1 LIRRTVGNYPIP
13 CEANMILDAPTELRK
28 MDPSG
33 MLRLVCEMPQ
43 HIEKA
48 IIVSSSLPVGVPG
61 SGFKHVVVAG
71 MGGSAIAGDVLR
83 TLMEERASI
92 PCTVVREYTPPL
104 FIGQQTLLFCSSY
117 SGNTEESL
125 SLYEDAKK
133 RGARVICLGSGG
145 ELQRRALV
153 DGVPF
158 LKMEEGLPPR
168 AAIGYSFFMMYDVL
182 RRMSLLP
189 EEQGEAGETISFL
202 RSKAQL
208 YDEETPTSH
217 NPAKKLA
224 EELFNKL
231 VIVYGSRHTHC
242 VSLRWKCQL
251 NENSK
256 TLAYAN
262 NFPELNHNE
271 IVGWRG
277 LKTLGTPIEVIVLRD
292 LLEHQR
298 VSKRIAITLE
308 LMKSDGVHTKEVW
321 SEGRSLLTRIF
332 SLIYLGD
339 FVSIYLAMLYG
350 EDPTPVRRI
359 DELKKRLSEETNV

>member
-1 LIRRTVGNYPIP
+1 
-13 CEANMILDAPTELRK
+13 MILDAPTDLRK

-33 MLRLVCEMPQ
+33 MLRIVSEMPQ
-43 HIEKA
+43 HVEKA
-48 IIVSSSLPVGVPG
+48 IIVSSSVPIGVPG

-83 TLMEERASI
+83 TLMEERASV
-92 PCTVVREYTPPL
+92 PCVVVRDYASPV
-104 FIGQQTLLFCSSY
+104 FIGRQTLLFCSSY

-125 SLYEDAKK
+125 SQYENAKK
-133 RGARVICLGSGG
+133 KDAGIICLGSGG

-158 LKMEEGLPPR
+158 LKIEEGLPPR

-182 RRMSLLP
+182 RRMSVLS
-189 EEQGEAGETISFL
+189 EESGETSETVSLL
-202 RSKAQL
+202 RSKAQI
-208 YDEETPTSH
+208 YHEETPTSH

-224 EELFNKL
+224 AELLNKL
-231 VIVYGSRHTHC
+231 VIVYGSRLTSC
-242 VSLRWKCQL
+242 ASLRWKCQL

-262 NFPELNHNE
+262 EFPELNHNE

-277 LKTLGTPIEVIVLRD
+277 LKALGTPTQVMVLRD
-292 LLEHQR
+292 SGEHQR
-298 VSKRIAITLE
+298 VAKRIGITLE
-308 LMKSDGVHTKEVW
+308 LMRGDGVQAREVW
-321 SEGRSLLTRIF
+321 SEGQSLLTRIF

-339 FVSIYLAMLYG
+339 FVSIYLAMLYR

-359 DELKKRLSEETNV
+359 NELKSRLLEETSV

>member
-1 LIRRTVGNYPIP
+1 
-13 CEANMILDAPTELRK
+13 MILDAPIELRK

-33 MLRLVCEMPQ
+33 MLRLVSDMPQ

-48 IIVSSSLPVGVPG
+48 MVISSSAPVGVSD
-61 SGFKHVVVAG
+61 SGFRHVAVAG
-71 MGGSAIAGDVLR
+71 MGGSAIAGDLVKM
-83 TLMEERASI
+83 LMEERAGI
-92 PCTVVREYTPPL
+92 PCVVVREYDSPL
-104 FIGQQTLLFCSSY
+104 FVGQRTLLFCSSY

-125 SLYEDAKK
+125 SLYEDARK

-145 ELQRRALV
+145 ELQRRAMV

-182 RRMSLLP
+182 RRMSILP
-189 EEQGEAGETISFL
+189 EEPGEASEVVSLL
-202 RSKAQL
+202 RSKTQT
-208 YDEETPTSH
+208 YHEETPTSH

-224 EELFNKL
+224 AELFNRF
-231 VIVYGSRHTHC
+231 VVVYGSKLTSC
-242 VSLRWKCQL
+242 VALRWKCQL

-256 TLAYAN
+256 TPAYVGS
-262 NFPELNHNE
+262 FPELDHNE

-277 LKTLGTPIEVIVLRD
+277 LKTLGIPTEAIVLRD
-292 LLEHQR
+292 SSEHDR
-298 VSKRIAITLE
+298 VGRRIDITLE
-308 LMKSDGVHTKEVW
+308 LMKADGVQTKEVW
-321 SEGRSLLTRIF
+321 SEGRSLLARIF

-339 FVSIYLAMLYG
+339 FVSIYLAMLRG

-359 DELKKRLSEETNV
+359 DELKKRLSEETNT